1 MSLDEQIDYIEEKID
16 SVRLAKK
23 QYQDKLFDETFNK
36 ILEANSSSDSLT
48 EEEYKKFQNDVDK
61 LIKYV
66 STEEFK
72 KQNDSKLDHVLLDP
86 NDNPTYIVESI
97 QPLLQGD
104 MEGAINGEYWNSY
117 NQDDPIWMHPK
128 CVGDTS
134 SFKGFKDMPEWQRLD
149 AIEKDLLEKLSL
161 LKSMED

>member
-1 MSLDEQIDYIEEKID
+1 MSLEEQIEYIEGQID

-23 QYQDKLFDETFNK
+23 RYQDKLFNDTFDY
-36 ILEANSSSDSLT
+36 ILETHTSSNIESTIEDAERDYNRILERLKSPEL
-48 EEEYKKFQNDVDK
+48 KKLNDERVD
-61 LIKYV
+61 
-66 STEEFK
+66 
-72 KQNDSKLDHVLLDP
+72 HALLDP
-86 NDNPTYIVESI
+86 NDNPTYILESI

-104 MEGAINGEYWNSY
+104 IEGSIRGDYWNDY

-134 SFKGFKDMPEWQRLD
+134 QFKGFKDMPEWQRLD